1 MVIEIWEH
9 ILENIYLRFLFTLV
23 VAVVV
28 GTVVKLIV
36 NRVLKPL
43 ALKTRTKIDDL
54 IIKSISSVVFY
65 VILALGFKIGFQHFE
80 FESNLFNGVID
91 TLLIMIVSILI
102 LRVITNFAQHWKE
115 DWATKTESTADD
127 RLIPLIEKILKALTF
142 ILAII
147 FVFDVWNVNITP
159 LLTTAGIAG
168 IAISFAVKDTL
179 ANIFGGLQLVIDRTF
194 KVGDKVS
201 LESGEMGEI
210 LDIGLRSTKL
220 RTYDNEV
227 VYIPNGQLANTRIKN
242 FTVPDLSV
250 RVNVD
255 FGVEYGSDTD
265 QVNQVILDTLGKVEG
280 VLDIPEPRIHFV
292 GMGDS
297 SLDFVARAWVKEYTQ
312 AYGAQLRVRDAIY
325 KALNQAGI
333 GIPFPTRTIYTSSLD
348 EEPKEE

>member
-1 MVIEIWEH
+1 MVSEIWAY
-9 ILENIYLRFLFTLV
+9 ILSNIYLRFLFTLL
-23 VAVVV
+23 VALIIGVI
-28 GTVVKLIV
+28 VKLIV
-36 NRVLKPL
+36 NRVLRPL
-43 ALKTRTKIDDL
+43 ALKTKTKIDDL

-80 FESNLFNGVID
+80 FESNIFNGVID

-102 LRVITNFAQHWKE
+102 LKVIANFAEHWAE
-115 DWATKTESTADD
+115 DWAKKTESTADD
-127 RLIPLIEKILKALTF
+127 RLIPLLEKLLKALVI
-142 ILAII
+142 ILATI
-147 FVFDVWNVNITP
+147 FIFDVWKINITP

-201 LESGEMGEI
+201 LESGEMGQI

-220 RTYDNEV
+220 RTFDNEV

-250 RVNVD
+250 RVNVS
-255 FGVEYGSDTD
+255 FGVEYGSDSD
-265 QVNQVILDTLGKVEG
+265 HVRQVILDAIGKLEG
-280 VLDIPEPRIHFV
+280 VLDHPPPRIHFTN
-292 GMGDS
+292 MGDS
-297 SLDFVARAWVKEYTQ
+297 SLDFVARVWVKDYTE
-312 AYGAQLRVRDAIY
+312 AYGMQIRLRDGIY

-333 GIPFPTRTIYTSSLD
+333 GIPFPTRTVYTKSMD
-348 EEPKEE
+348 EESGD